1 MIMLMEWLVYI
12 ALVLFGGALGSFAGA
27 SVWRLRARQL
37 VYDQKHG
44 EEVNKKELTKL
55 KPLITELKNDRSHC
69 LACGRSLRWFD
80 MIPVLSWLALRGKC
94 RQCKKHIGWFEL
106 LIELG
111 LIAFFIISYI
121 LWPTELLGWIEITQF
136 IVWLIIGVVLA
147 MLFAYDAKWYLLPD
161 ILNITLVVL
170 GVVFVA
176 LSAVQGDA
184 VQTVLS
190 AIGSVGILAG
200 LYWILHVVSRGRWVG
215 FGDVKLGVGLGLI
228 LIHWQLA
235 LVALF
240 AANFIGCLL
249 VLPLLIIGKL
259 KRQSRVP
266 FGPLLIAGAL
276 VAFIFG
282 NQIIDWYTGL
292 FVL

>member
-1 MIMLMEWLVYI
+1 
-12 ALVLFGGALGSFAGA
+12 
-27 SVWRLRARQL
+27 
-37 VYDQKHG
+37 
-44 EEVNKKELTKL
+44 
-55 KPLITELKNDRSHC
+55 
-69 LACGRSLRWFD
+69 

-111 LIAFFIISYI
+111 LIAFFVISYI

-215 FGDVKLGVGLGLI
+215 FGDVKLGVGLRLI

-276 VAFIFG
+276 VAFFFG